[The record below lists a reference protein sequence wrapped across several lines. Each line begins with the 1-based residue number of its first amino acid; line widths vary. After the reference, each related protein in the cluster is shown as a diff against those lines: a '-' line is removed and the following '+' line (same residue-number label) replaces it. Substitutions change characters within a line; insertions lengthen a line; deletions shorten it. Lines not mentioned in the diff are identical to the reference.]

1 MGKQKF
7 VIVNT
12 EAFSPQGLKSKLA
25 AEKRNPT
32 VNDLPQVVRVFL
44 SCVSDPF
51 IVLDESSKIKT
62 TAPAQEKDKS
72 TRTRLIKLL
81 SQYGDRMALTGT
93 LMSKSPLNIVDQY
106 QFLNA
111 DSFPE
116 SMWELAEKYCI
127 MMTIPVG
134 RGRRV
139 LMPEH
144 AGEKDQAS
152 WSGIRRRLI
161 NAYNIG
167 GAARLKTA
175 MDSIYRSYSVSAE
188 NQRWIMSHKEYTPFK
203 DTKGLL
209 QRFASC
215 TEVVSRADAFDTRLE
230 RYIDNPIV
238 RKVKLGDKAK
248 ELYKQ
253 LVKLGFTDNLVLGKT
268 AAMELGQRLLDV
280 CNGFEPVSSC
290 IDCGKQEGIL
300 RNTCPFHA
308 ECKKPKADYIP
319 LKENPKM
326 EALMELV
333 EEIDPDEHQ
342 IVIWSSRKNF
352 MQAVKDELDKAKV
365 SSCLYSGDQSDV
377 DKADSREGFML
388 GRYRVCIANQQS
400 AAYGTN
406 FMKNC
411 DYTIYA
417 CSNAS
422 VEQDYQSRHRFLRG
436 QTEHLKYAY
445 RLYVEGS
452 VEERIYSSLN
462 VGAEL
467 ISEANRREIFEL
479 RG

>member
-1 MGKQKF
+1 MKQKF
-7 VIVNT
+7 LIINT
-12 EAFSPQGLKSKLA
+12 EAFSPQGLKTELNKN
-25 AEKRNPT
+25 KREPT
-32 VNDLPQVVRVFL
+32 VNDLPQAVRIFL
-44 SCVSDPF
+44 SCISDPF

-62 TAPAQEKDKS
+62 TTPMQEKDKS

-81 SQYGDRMALTGT
+81 SNYGDRMALTGT

-106 QFLNA
+106 QFLNKDA
-111 DSFPE
+111 FPE
-116 SMWELAEKYCI
+116 SMWELAEKYCV
-127 MMTIPVG
+127 MMTLPVG
-134 RGRRV
+134 RGRRI

-144 AGEKDQAS
+144 SGEKDQAS
-152 WSGIRRRLI
+152 WAGIRRRLI
-161 NAYNIG
+161 SAYNIG
-167 GAARLKTA
+167 GTPRLQYA
-175 MDSIYRSYSVSAE
+175 MTSIYKTFSVSME
-188 NQRWIMSHKEYTPFK
+188 NQKWIMEHKKYTPFK
-203 DTKGLL
+203 DAKRLL

-230 RYIDNPIV
+230 KYIENPII

-248 ELYKQ
+248 ELYSQ

-290 IDCGKQEGIL
+290 LSCDMQEGIL

-308 ECKKPKADYIP
+308 ECKKPKAEYVP

-326 EALMELV
+326 DALLELV
-333 EEIDPDEHQ
+333 DEIDPEEHQ
-342 IVIWSSRKNF
+342 IVIWSVRQNF
-352 MQAVKDELDKAKV
+352 MQAVKEELTKLKIPV
-365 SSCLYSGDQSDV
+365 CLYSGEQT
-377 DKADSREGFML
+377 DKEKQDTKEGFL
-388 GRYRVCIANQQS
+388 EGRYRVCIANQQS

-422 VEQDYQSRHRFLRG
+422 VEYDYQSRHRFLRG

-452 VEERIYSSLN
+452 VEERIYAALN
-462 VGAEL
+462 IGSEL
-467 ISEANRREIFEL
+467 LGEANRKEIFEL
-479 RG
+479 RS

>member
-1 MGKQKF
+1 MRQKF
-7 VIVNT
+7 LIVNT
-12 EAFSPQGLKSKLA
+12 EAFSPQGLKSRLA
-25 AEKRNPT
+25 KEQRSPR
-32 VNDLPQVVRVFL
+32 VDDLPEAVRVFL

-62 TAPAQEKDKS
+62 TNPAQEKDKS

-81 SQYGDRMALTGT
+81 SRFGDRMALTGT

-116 SMWELAEKYCI
+116 SMFELAEKYCV
-127 MMTIPVG
+127 MMTIPIG

-152 WSGIRRRLI
+152 WTGIRKRLI
-161 NAYNIG
+161 QAYNIG
-167 GAARLKTA
+167 GAARLQTA
-175 MDSIYRSYSVSAE
+175 MDGIYRAYAVSAE
-188 NQRWIMSHKEYTPFK
+188 NQKWIMSHKEYTPFK

-230 RYIDNPIV
+230 KYIDNPIV
-238 RKVKLGDKAK
+238 RKVRLSSKAA
-248 ELYKQ
+248 ELYRQ
-253 LVKLGFTDNLVLGKT
+253 LVKLGFTDNIVLGKT

-290 IDCGKQEGIL
+290 LGCGQQDGIL
-300 RNTCPFHA
+300 RNTCPMHA
-308 ECKKPKADYIP
+308 SCKKPKAEYKA
-319 LKENPKM
+319 LAENPKLD
-326 EALMELV
+326 ALMELI
-333 EEIDPDEHQ
+333 EEIDPDAHQ
-342 IVIWSSRKNF
+342 IVVWSSRKNF
-352 MQAVKDELDKAKV
+352 MQLIKDTLDRQGIA
-365 SSCLYSGDQSDV
+365 SCIYAGGQSDAER
-377 DKADSREGFML
+377 DDTREGFKS

-400 AAYGTN
+400 AAYGIN

-422 VEQDYQSRHRFLRG
+422 VEYDYQSRHRFLRG
-436 QTEHLKYAY
+436 QAEHLKYAY

-452 VEERIYSSLN
+452 VEERIYASLN

-467 ISEANRREIFEL
+467 IGETNRKEIFEL
-479 RG
+479 RS

>member
-1 MGKQKF
+1 MQRQRF
-7 VIVNT
+7 LIVNT
-12 EAFSPQGLKSKLA
+12 EAFSPSGLKGKKELS
-25 AEKRNPT
+25 E
-32 VNDLPQVVRVFL
+32 NDLPKVIQTFL
-44 SCVSDPF
+44 SCVTDPF

-62 TAPAQEKDKS
+62 TAPQAEKDKS

-81 SQYGDRMALTGT
+81 SRHGERMALTGT

-106 QFLNA
+106 QFLNEN
-111 DSFPE
+111 SFPE

-127 MMTIPVG
+127 MMTIHIG

-144 AGEKDQAS
+144 SGERDIAS
-152 WSGIRRRLI
+152 WAGIRRRLI
-161 NAYNIG
+161 NAYQVG
-167 GAARLKTA
+167 GPARLKTA
-175 MDSIYRSYSVSAE
+175 MDAIYRAYSVSAE
-188 NQRWIMSHKEYTPFK
+188 NQRWIMEHKEYTPFK
-203 DTKGLL
+203 DTKALM
-209 QRFASC
+209 QRFAFC
-215 TEVVSRADAFDTRLE
+215 TEVVSRADAFNTSLE
-230 RYIDNPIV
+230 RFIEKPIV
-238 RKVKLGDKAK
+238 KKVKLGKKAA

-253 LVKLGFTDNLVLGKT
+253 LVKLGFTDNIVLGKT

-290 IDCGKQEGIL
+290 LGCGKQEGIL

-308 ECKKPKADYIP
+308 ECQKPKADYKP
-319 LKENPKM
+319 LSENPKM
-326 EALMELV
+326 EALMELID
-333 EEIDPDEHQ
+333 EIDPEEHQ
-342 IVIWSSRKNF
+342 VVIWSSRKNF
-352 MQAVKDELDKAKV
+352 MQAVRDELEKSGISA
-365 SSCLYSGDQSDV
+365 CCYSGDQSDKE
-377 DKADSREGFML
+377 KADCREGFMS
-388 GRYRVCIANQQS
+388 GRYRVCVANQQS

-436 QTEHLKYAY
+436 QTEHMKYAY
-445 RLYVEGS
+445 RLYIEGS
-452 VEERIYSSLN
+452 VEERIYASLN

-467 ISEANRREIFEL
+467 IGEANRKDIFEL